1 MMQTRNHT
9 FRCNLV
15 VCILFMASALPTA
28 GCSLF
33 ASDPS
38 LEDAMLVVHLLKDK
52 ESGEAKFFAGPYL
65 GGTAVLGRNGEA
77 FWIKSGKVYTVN
89 EEARKLDPGVPP
101 APSEVRYDE
110 FVRAAV
116 SGDSG

>member
-1 MMQTRNHT
+1 
-9 FRCNLV
+9 
-15 VCILFMASALPTA
+15 
-28 GCSLF
+28 
-33 ASDPS
+33 
-38 LEDAMLVVHLLKDK
+38 MLVVHLLKDK